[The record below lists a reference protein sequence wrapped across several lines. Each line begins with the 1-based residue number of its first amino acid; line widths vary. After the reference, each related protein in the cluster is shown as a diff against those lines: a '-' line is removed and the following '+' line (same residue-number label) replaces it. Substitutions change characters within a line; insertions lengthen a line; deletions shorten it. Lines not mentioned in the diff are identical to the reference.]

1 MKIAML
7 QFSPI
12 WENKEEN
19 LKIINHLMQSASDA
33 DLLIMPEM
41 SLTGFTMNSESIA
54 EEIDGQSIKYFI
66 EKSRNLKMHIFA
78 GIVEKHENRIFNSL
92 FHFDNNGLIKSVYRK
107 IHPFSMAK
115 EHEHYSSSHE
125 PVFTEI
131 DHIKIGLSICYD
143 LRFPELYRFYAK
155 EKCEVMI
162 NIANWPVKRIN
173 HWDALCRARAIENLC
188 YFIGVNRVGIDENGF
203 EYNGHSQIISP
214 MGEIEVFSENESK
227 TIVYE
232 IDLNKVKETRE
243 KLNFLDDI
251 KLI

>member
-107 IHPFSMAK
+107 IHP
-115 EHEHYSSSHE
+115 
-125 PVFTEI
+125 
-131 DHIKIGLSICYD
+131 
-143 LRFPELYRFYAK
+143 YRLF
-155 EKCEVMI
+155 
-162 NIANWPVKRIN
+162 
-173 HWDALCRARAIENLC
+173 
-188 YFIGVNRVGIDENGF
+188 
-203 EYNGHSQIISP
+203 
-214 MGEIEVFSENESK
+214 
-227 TIVYE
+227 
-232 IDLNKVKETRE
+232 
-243 KLNFLDDI
+243 
-251 KLI
+251 